1 MPIVMM
7 ICFARS
13 GGTVLN
19 QCLGS
24 LPNVIMLSEVHP
36 LVEDWSNEK
45 MSPRTIKHQAKNW
58 YQIDLK
64 SSGFVESVLELEEIC
79 QRSGR
84 QLIIRDWTFGG
95 YFPFDKNPS
104 PPADKLLSLETLE
117 GKCEVVP
124 FCFVRDAIDVW
135 ISLALRLPVEM
146 QTFFVQ
152 CLKYAQDVKTRN
164 IPVFKYED
172 FVRNSEDIIH
182 QICRCV
188 GLEFSDSWKN
198 YISYD
203 KVTGDT
209 KFDRLS
215 RGRRSNIIRRL
226 PRRRLSKKKIIE
238 INQCEEMKRANELL
252 GYPTSYYGVEQESM
266 FSAISEKCNR
276 FISRYPRGLIRRL
289 RRWTGEQNTLY
300 NQLAFKKSN
309 EHRGK

>member
-1 MPIVMM
+1 MPIIVM

-24 LPNVIMLSEVHP
+24 LPNVIMVSEVSP
-36 LVEDWSNEK
+36 LAGQWYKGN
-45 MSPRTIKHQAKNW
+45 MSLGTIKDQAKNW

-64 SSGFVESVLELEEIC
+64 LNGFVESALELEEIC
-79 QRSGR
+79 RRSGR

-95 YFPFDKNPS
+95 YFSFDKNPS
-104 PPADKLLSLETLE
+104 PPADKLLSLETLK

-135 ISLALRLPVEM
+135 ISLAMRQPVEM
-146 QTFFVQ
+146 QTFFAQ
-152 CLKYAQDVKTRN
+152 YLKYVQDIKTRN

-172 FVRNSEDIIH
+172 FVRNPEGIIR

-198 YISYD
+198 YISHD
-203 KVTGDT
+203 KVLGDNV
-209 KFDRLS
+209 FDPDS
-215 RGRRSNIIRRL
+215 RGRRTHIIKPLLRRH
-226 PRRRLSKKKIIE
+226 LSMEKIDK
-238 INQCEEMKRANELL
+238 INRCGEMIRANELL
-252 GYPTSYYGVEQESM
+252 NYPTSYYDAERENV

-276 FISRYPRGLIRRL
+276 FIRRYPRGLHRRFK
-289 RRWTGEQNTLY
+289 RWFG
-300 NQLAFKKSN
+300 
-309 EHRGK
+309 